1 MPSILKPTGVAV
13 DIQAG
18 ADSVQDAALVS
29 VVNTAT
35 TPALVVDVAS
45 GFNIWLAA
53 GERVF
58 IEKDHASQLDG
69 TAGASSIYASPVAY
83 KA

>member
-1 MPSILKPTGVAV
+1 MPSILRSTGTAV
-13 DIQAG
+13 DIQGG

-29 VVNTAT
+29 VVNTAA
-35 TPALVVDVAS
+35 TPALVVDVAT

-58 IEKDHASQLDG
+58 MEKERTSQLDG
-69 TAGASSIYASPVAY
+69 TAGASPIYASPVAY

>member
-18 ADSVQDAALVS
+18 ADSVQDAGLVS
-29 VVNTAT
+29 VVNTAA
-35 TPALVVDVAS
+35 TPALVIDVAS

-58 IEKDHASQLDG
+58 IEKDKTSQLDG
-69 TAGASSIYASPVAY
+69 SAGASSIYASPVAY